1 MCAIHKRRSV
11 DSTMGFTALDGLPMG
26 TRPGALDP
34 GVVIYL
40 QQKGMSSEAIQYLLY
55 HECGLKGLSGIS
67 NDVRE
72 LLASGHPRARLA
84 IEYFVYRIAKEM
96 AALAAA
102 LGGLDGL
109 VFTAGI
115 GENSAAIRKAVIE
128 RAAWLG
134 FTLDE
139 TANAEGR
146 GMITS
151 PASKLPAYV
160 IATDEELMIA
170 RHALA
175 LTRLSHAGAASQA
188 RESARP

>member
-1 MCAIHKRRSV
+1 
-11 DSTMGFTALDGLPMG
+11 MG

-40 QQKGMSSEAIQYLLY
+40 QQKGMSSEAIQHLLY

-72 LLASGHPRARLA
+72 LLASSQPRARLA
-84 IEYFVYRIAKEM
+84 IDYFVYRIAKEM
-96 AALAAA
+96 GALAAA

-115 GENSAAIRKAVIE
+115 GENSAPIRKAVIE

-134 FTLDE
+134 FALDE
-139 TANAEGR
+139 PANAEGR
-146 GMITS
+146 SLITS

-160 IATDEELMIA
+160 IPTDEELMIA

-175 LTRLSHAGAASQA
+175 LTRLSHDASASHAGKSGRVA
-188 RESARP
+188 